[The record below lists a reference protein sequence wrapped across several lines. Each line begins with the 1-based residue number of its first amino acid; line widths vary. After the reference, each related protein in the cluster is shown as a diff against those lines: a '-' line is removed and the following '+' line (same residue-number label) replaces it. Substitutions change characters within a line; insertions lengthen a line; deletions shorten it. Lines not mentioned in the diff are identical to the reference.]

1 MILVALRRTVYEIV
15 TSAQNALLK
24 EIRRAGARGALTRQ
38 GWCLAEGPRL
48 VSEAERSGRAVHR
61 VVGTR
66 TALQDYRDRLPCVEL
81 SKSLFRTL
89 ALTENPQGVLA
100 LVEPPVHQEA
110 DLFAPPPLLLILDGV
125 QDPGNA
131 GTLAR
136 AAEAFG
142 ATGAVFLTG
151 TVSPWNPKTLRASAG
166 SLFRLPLRMG
176 LGAGEALEI
185 LHRRGVTVRATLPE
199 GGRAPADLD
208 WRGPV
213 ALVIGSE
220 GKGVSEPF
228 RASAE
233 AVHIPTRAVESLN
246 AAVAGAILLY
256 EAARQRDGSRP

>member
-1 MILVALRRTVYEIV
+1 MILIALRSIVYEIV

-24 EIRRAGARGALTRQ
+24 EIRRAAARGTLTRQ

-48 VSEAERSGRAVHR
+48 LAEAQRSNCQIHR

-66 TALQDYRDRLPCVEL
+66 ATLQPFRDSLPCTEL
-81 SKSLFRTL
+81 SESLFRSLSSIET
-89 ALTENPQGVLA
+89 PQGILA
-100 LVEPPVHQEA
+100 LVEPPIHKESA
-110 DLFAPPPLLLILDGV
+110 LFRAAPLILVLDGV

-142 ATGAVFLTG
+142 ATGVLFLKGAVN
-151 TVSPWNPKTLRASAG
+151 PWNPKTLRASAG
-166 SLFRLPLRMG
+166 SLFRLPMLIG
-176 LGAGEALEI
+176 LDSQKALEL
-185 LHRRGVTVRATLPE
+185 LHRNGVSVRATLPDT
-199 GGRAPADLD
+199 GRAPATLD

-220 GKGVSEPF
+220 GQGLSEPF
-228 RASAE
+228 RAAE
-233 AVHIPTRAVESLN
+233 AVRIPTRAVESLN

-256 EAARQRDGSRP
+256 EAARQRDGTFL